1 MKFGQLMEYNMKSI
15 SFLKNHTQTAVEILF
30 PNPFLKYQNWV
41 CLWINSLTF
50 YTVCF
55 YCMPSC
61 GLSKYI
67 ETKPQTTWFYVK

>member
-1 MKFGQLMEYNMKSI
+1 MKFGQLIEYNMKSI

-30 PNPFLKYQNWV
+30 PDPFLKHQNWV

-50 YTVCF
+50 YTICF

-61 GLSKYI
+61 GLPKYI
-67 ETKPQTTWFYVK
+67 ETKPQTTCFYVK